1 MEIIM
6 KRNQQKRR
14 ILLIPIMI
22 GILAIFLCAW
32 EKSKESSPQ
41 SPLKFVTV
49 AKDSDF
55 AYLLHIYPHPQS
67 DLLFIWTIAIKELST
82 GQIVIRQRAQ
92 TMRGQENELH
102 RKYHRD
108 GSSIKIKFSIHR
120 KQPKLFYII
129 KRTRG
134 DQVVYWSK
142 GETKLEDNKKNTGKN
157 EGE

>member
-1 MEIIM
+1 MEIII
-6 KRNQQKRR
+6 KRNQQKRQ
-14 ILLIPIMI
+14 ILLIPLMI
-22 GILAIFLCAW
+22 VILAVFLCAR
-32 EKSKESSPQ
+32 EKTKDSSPQ

-55 AYLLHIYPHPQS
+55 AYLLHIYPHGKS
-67 DLLFIWTIAIKELST
+67 DLLFIWTLAIKELST
-82 GQIVIRQRAQ
+82 GKIVIRQRAQ

-108 GSSIKIKFSIHR
+108 GSSIQIKFRIHR
-120 KQPKLFYII
+120 KQAKLFYSI

-157 EGE
+157 KGE